1 MRPRQ
6 LRRTSGYTHTTA
18 VGRPK
23 WKRLP
28 SGESITKQRKQV
40 RYDRTCCLRFASQGK
55 SPQVVVPRPGAPFPE
70 PAVEEA
76 WGSAE
81 VGAFPPTLG
90 LAGSVCPLGTQ
101 PSLYFSPPLGLIPAL
116 TKAQSLV
123 PRQAH
128 SPCRSN
134 RWVRWFPRLFKVNQQ
149 LKHKTCR
156 SQGQAGSPASQQP

>member
-1 MRPRQ
+1 MEAAA
-6 LRRTSGYTHTTA
+6 LRRKYHQ
-18 VGRPK
+18 
-23 WKRLP
+23 
-28 SGESITKQRKQV
+28 TKKASTIRS
-40 RYDRTCCLRFASQGK
+40 YLLSSLRFASQGK
-55 SPQVVVPRPGAPFPE
+55 SPQVVVPRPGAPFPD

-90 LAGSVCPLGTQ
+90 LAGSVRPLGTQ

-128 SPCRSN
+128 SPCRN
-134 RWVRWFPRLFKVNQQ
+134 NGWIPWFPRLFKVNQQ
-149 LKHKTCR
+149 LKHEPRR